1 MLLGV
6 PKMKPIGLVATPK
19 LLETANFRTP
29 WVLMGT
35 PLADQTFPN
44 TSPEAAGLVVH
55 CTPGGT
61 GSESAARL
69 QVAPTRFD
77 PVRMTGPNGALR
89 LIDAG
94 GPLGGPAKTVGV
106 KFEGLLVF
114 PVPCWSLRLTGR

>member
-1 MLLGV
+1 
-6 PKMKPIGLVATPK
+6 MKPSGLVATPK
-19 LLETANFRTP
+19 LLETRNFRTP
-29 WVLMGT
+29 WVLFFT
-35 PLADQTFPN
+35 PPDDQTLAN

-61 GSESAARL
+61 GLESGARL
-69 QVAPTRFD
+69 QVAPTRLD

-94 GPLGGPAKTVGV
+94 GPPAGPARTVGV

-114 PVPCWSLRLTGR
+114 PVPCRRLRLKVLLAFP